1 MRALK
6 TSGKCDY
13 PLGGSEG
20 QRTVEP
26 QVMID
31 LRRVATGACLPA
43 RATEIRTIRTTLANL
58 TKTLERLGIGHDA
71 LERAGLGGL
80 EAETNA
86 VVADNGMT
94 TERLAT
100 NSPGLVALGIILGGH
115 FRQSTWNTFTDAA
128 KLIQT
133 IKNIYNMAPI
143 EFSWATVKLGPDAS
157 LSNKPDLG
165 EVGELLLVTR
175 AIDAI
180 RNLTGTGPSGII
192 VSDESAA
199 FFEFSSRT
207 GIPAFPFDNTPF
219 RNEMMA
225 LMNSTNGR
233 RSPIVFVSHHV
244 DKGRF
249 LSLEHTY
256 RNDGERNERV
266 GRTSRIIAEAISAG
280 SVLLP
285 HTLTALLDARIRDL
299 PRDMA
304 VDAETMRQ
312 MDGKTIRISGSEDPV
327 PLAHKV
333 VHITKINRPG
343 ELSGS
348 SLGTETAH
356 GVPVIVSR
364 NGNKP
369 VIRIVPES
377 EFLAEVEGRKDIGLA
392 RVTGLD
398 GTFLCYHMGM
408 PGESLTAPEM
418 EEAILRVFDGAAV
431 DLKSVRSPRQVVMD
445 FSNQLRR

>member
-13 PLGGSEG
+13 PFGGSEG
-20 QRTVEP
+20 KRTVEP

-31 LRRVATGACLPA
+31 LKRVATEACLPA

-58 TKTLERLGIGHDA
+58 IKTLERLGIEHDA

-80 EAETNA
+80 ETETRA

-94 TERLAT
+94 MERLAT

-128 KLIQT
+128 KLLQT

-180 RNLTGTGPSGII
+180 CNLTGTGPSGMI
-192 VSDESAA
+192 VSDEAAA

-207 GIPAFPFDNTPF
+207 GIPAFPFDNTAF

-225 LMNSTNGR
+225 LMNSANGR

-244 DKGRF
+244 DKVRF
-249 LSLEHTY
+249 YPWKKLT
-256 RNDGERNERV
+256 GM
-266 GRTSRIIAEAISAG
+266 AG
-280 SVLLP
+280 N
-285 HTLTALLDARIRDL
+285 
-299 PRDMA
+299 MMK
-304 VDAETMRQ
+304 E
-312 MDGKTIRISGSEDPV
+312 
-327 PLAHKV
+327 
-333 VHITKINRPG
+333 
-343 ELSGS
+343 
-348 SLGTETAH
+348 
-356 GVPVIVSR
+356 
-364 NGNKP
+364 
-369 VIRIVPES
+369 
-377 EFLAEVEGRKDIGLA
+377 
-392 RVTGLD
+392 
-398 GTFLCYHMGM
+398 
-408 PGESLTAPEM
+408 
-418 EEAILRVFDGAAV
+418 
-431 DLKSVRSPRQVVMD
+431 
-445 FSNQLRR
+445 